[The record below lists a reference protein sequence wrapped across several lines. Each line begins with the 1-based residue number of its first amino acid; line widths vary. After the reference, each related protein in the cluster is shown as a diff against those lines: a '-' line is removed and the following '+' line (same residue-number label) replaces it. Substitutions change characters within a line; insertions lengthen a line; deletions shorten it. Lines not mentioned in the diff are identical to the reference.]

1 MIVNWNGECEMIQE
15 IHPHRLRNE
24 FVPGS
29 LPQPE
34 DIVICVRDNTIMV
47 GESEGNVRFPLRKEL
62 PDTPEWVYLFSVD
75 NNRVYY
81 AVGNDI
87 EALPGFRYMTI
98 RDIRWKIGSPL
109 HLMYAMYTAW
119 HLICWY
125 RDNRYCGRCG
135 HATRHSDKERAL
147 VCGNCGNTIYPRLV
161 PAVIVGI
168 IWGDKILMTKYA
180 NRNVPFYALVA
191 GFTEI
196 GETMEECVAREVM
209 EETGL
214 KVKNIRYYKSQPWG
228 SVQDILMGFY
238 CDVDGDPTIRI
249 DRSELK
255 EGIWVER
262 KDIQG
267 QPDDWSLTHH
277 MMMTFKE
284 GKEPRV

>member
-1 MIVNWNGECEMIQE
+1 MIQE
-15 IHPHRLRNE
+15 IYPNRLHNE

-29 LPQPE
+29 VPQPE
-34 DIVICVRDNTIMV
+34 DVLICVKGNTIMV
-47 GESEGNVRFPLRKEL
+47 GENQDDIRFPRRKEM
-62 PDTPEWVYLFSVD
+62 PDNMECRYLFAMDDRS
-75 NNRVYY
+75 VYY
-81 AVGNDI
+81 AVEDGM
-87 EALPGFRYMTI
+87 EPLTGFHYMTL
-98 RDIRWKIGSPL
+98 REIRWKIGKPL
-109 HLMYAMYTAW
+109 HFMYLAYTAW
-119 HLICWY
+119 HIICWY

-135 HATRHSDKERAL
+135 HETHHSDSERAL

-161 PAVIVGI
+161 PAVIVGVT
-168 IWGDKILMTKYA
+168 WGDKLLMTKYA
-180 NRNVPFYALVA
+180 NRDVPFYALVA

-255 EGIWVER
+255 EGLWVER
-262 KDIQG
+262 GDIQG
-267 QPDDWSLTHH
+267 QPDDLSLTHH
-277 MMMTFKE
+277 MMIAFKE
-284 GKEPRV
+284 GREPKL